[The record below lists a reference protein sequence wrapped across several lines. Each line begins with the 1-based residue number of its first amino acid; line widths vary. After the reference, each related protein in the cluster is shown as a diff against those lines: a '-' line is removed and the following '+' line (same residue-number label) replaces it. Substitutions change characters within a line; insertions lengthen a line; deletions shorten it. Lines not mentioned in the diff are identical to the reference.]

1 MKTVYSVIF
10 LPCLIILLLIT
21 PVIGSS
27 DDWVEYGRSYN
38 DNVYF
43 YNSVRIKPTTK
54 DIVQVLTKKVYSDV
68 GKQEYIEE
76 RRKVDFTTE
85 GYDKLSHTLDLYE
98 IDCKKKM
105 NNLLSIS
112 HYDMDNKILYHHS
125 YDKPDWNYIISS
137 SMFDYLREIV
147 CVTQKKPLKKKKK

>member
-1 MKTVYSVIF
+1 MKTGYSFILSVLF
-10 LPCLIILLLIT
+10 VLLLVN
-21 PVIGSS
+21 PVIGS
-27 DDWVEYGRSYN
+27 DWVKYWRYKE
-38 DNVYF
+38 NVYL
-43 YNSVRIKPTTK
+43 YNRVSVKHIKE
-54 DIVQVLTKKVYSDV
+54 DIVQVWGKVVFSDEAR
-68 GKQEYIEE
+68 GKDIQGM
-76 RRKVDFTTE
+76 RKWGLSTE

-105 NNLLSIS
+105 DNLLSIS

-147 CVTQKKPLKKKKK
+147 CVTEKKPLKKKKK

>member
-27 DDWVEYGRSYN
+27 DDWVEYGRSYD

-85 GYDKLSHTLDLYE
+85 GYEKLSHTLDLYE

-105 NNLLSIS
+105 DNLLSIT
-112 HYDMDNKILYHHS
+112 HYDTEDKVLYSHS
-125 YDKPDWNYIISS
+125 YDKPDWNYI
-137 SMFDYLREIV
+137 FLVQCLTTYG
-147 CVTQKKPLKKKKK
+147 K